1 MNKIIIYFSYSGHT
15 REIANKI
22 KEKLNCDILELE
34 PVIPYSKD
42 YNRVVE
48 EEQSNSSNNKTIP
61 IKDLEVDLSN
71 YDEIILGSPVW
82 WYTITP
88 VIRTFLK
95 ENDLSNKTIYPFAT
109 NAGWLGH
116 TFQEITKLCPNSKVM
131 ELMNILYSEE
141 GDTLKT
147 DPKLINNWI
156 NTL

>member
-48 EEQSNSSNNKTIP
+48 EEQNNSSNNKTIP

>member
-22 KEKLNCDILELE
+22 KEKINCDILELE

-48 EEQSNSSNNKTIP
+48 EEQNNSSNNKTIP

>member
-48 EEQSNSSNNKTIP
+48 EEQNNSSNNKTIP

-71 YDEIILGSPVW
+71 YD
-82 WYTITP
+82 
-88 VIRTFLK
+88 
-95 ENDLSNKTIYPFAT
+95 
-109 NAGWLGH
+109 
-116 TFQEITKLCPNSKVM
+116 
-131 ELMNILYSEE
+131 
-141 GDTLKT
+141 
-147 DPKLINNWI
+147 
-156 NTL
+156 

>member
-1 MNKIIIYFSYSGHT
+1 MNKIIIYFSYSEHT

-48 EEQSNSSNNKTIP
+48 EEQNNSSNNKTIP

>member
-42 YNRVVE
+42 YNKVVE
-48 EEQSNSSNNKTIP
+48 EEQNNSSNNKTIP